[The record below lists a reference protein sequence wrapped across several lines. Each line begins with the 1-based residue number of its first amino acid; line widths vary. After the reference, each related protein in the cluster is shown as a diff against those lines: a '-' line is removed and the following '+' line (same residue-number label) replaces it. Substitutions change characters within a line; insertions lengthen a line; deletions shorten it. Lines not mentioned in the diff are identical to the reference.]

1 MLLSNSRYS
10 ISDNILFFQEPELTR
25 SRASSA
31 LLGPKGEAQPHSKEK
46 FGGYDCKFVT
56 PPPTAFQT
64 ECPICHMILRE
75 PYQTACCGQNVC
87 RSCRGKFEPL
97 PNKGLRQSLIQLHV
111 WCTFRENG
119 CEWSGELG
127 ELEHHLKEADHSR
140 EYSQVSSMM
149 VCF

>member
-1 MLLSNSRYS
+1 MKTSG
-10 ISDNILFFQEPELTR
+10 SDNILFLQEPELTP
-25 SRASSA
+25 SQASSA
-31 LLGPKGEAQPHSKEK
+31 LLGPEGVAQPHSKEK

-87 RSCRGKFEPL
+87 RSCII

-127 ELEHHLKEADHSR
+127 ELERHLNEADHSG
-140 EYSQVSSMM
+140 EYSVSSMM